1 MIPFLHTMV
10 KTTAKRLLS
19 AVLFW
24 LVYMPVDG
32 SEPFLSFSHERGF
45 YYASFELILT
55 ASTEGCSILYT
66 LDGSDPRNTE
76 ASQEGTS
83 PVTLLISP
91 YSHDGRG
98 ITPGIVVRACV
109 LCYNDTGRVETH
121 TYIFPSEIKSQP
133 DISDDLLPYWPDQ
146 EYEPCTYSPNLLGWM
161 QSDYQ
166 QIDLGIDPEV
176 VAKDEYYPS
185 FEATMLDIPT
195 LSLVTDPGSLFD
207 SDTGIYINSTWQGI
221 DWERT
226 GSIEH
231 ISAVEDGFQF
241 NTGIRIRGG
250 YSSSGVCTKHAFR
263 LFFRNEYGD
272 GKLDYP
278 LFAEEGAD
286 EFDKIDLRCDQN
298 NSWHIPYRNSYAD
311 FVHDIFSRDIQG
323 NMQQPYTRSVYYHL
337 FVNGMYWGLYETQER
352 PEASYAETYFGG
364 DKEDYDVIKS
374 SGPSYDYEPYTL
386 EATDGNLDAA
396 RALWEVA
403 KQGFTAA
410 NYNRVRGLNPDGSR
424 NPEYEILLDEENLI
438 DYMIIIYYSSNR
450 DGPGELNGGIRINN
464 FFGIYNREE
473 PDGFKFFIHDNETA
487 FGGVND
493 DITNT
498 PTRAGEN
505 FTGFNP
511 AWLHQKLMENTE
523 YRQKFADRAYHHLF
537 GKGVLTPE
545 NTTVG
550 FQSRAD
556 QIDQAIIGESARWG
570 DIPGVTARPFTKL
583 ETWMPVIEN
592 YVSDYFPQRT
602 DVVINQFRN
611 RGWFNAL
618 QPPEFDTTEFIRN
631 EAGLQIAKG
640 GTFSLLN
647 PNGTGEIYY
656 TLNDIDPRASGGN
669 ISGDAILYAGEIT
682 AMHNL
687 FIKARIKQGD
697 EWSPLAEKVLTLSG
711 PVDLKITEISYNP
724 GTQIAGKD
732 TLASQDLEFIE
743 IKNCSAE
750 PVDISGFAFIKGI
763 RYKFP
768 LNSIM
773 QPDSFTVIASDSECF
788 ASLYGFATY
797 GQFDGNLN
805 NKGEDIILAWPSG
818 NEILHVAYNAD
829 GIWYDATDGS
839 GFTLVF
845 SNNSNS
851 QLISR
856 KDDWRV
862 SANRLGSPGKEDP
875 SPTGEKVI
883 INEVLANSDAPLTDA
898 IEIFNPADSAVNIG
912 NWYLSDEKDNPGKW
926 RIPEGTTLPA
936 KGYVVFY
943 EGHYSNDTLRSYSN
957 EFGEAFS
964 ISAGGEQIFLYSSTA
979 DGKINNFIHEYAVNA
994 TESNT
999 SFGNYS
1005 NSLGEIKRVQLE
1017 PFSPGAANEE
1027 AKKSPLILKTIL
1039 YHPAENDVEF
1049 LVLKNRTDSLI
1060 RLYSESDTS
1069 VTWHIDGI
1077 GFDFPGMIEIAP
1089 GDSLYLVEKRIPARV
1104 FANTRH
1110 LDEGIRVFNYD
1121 GQLKNSSEILSI
1133 QKPIPVLKDTGVFF
1147 AYATLES
1154 VEYTDD
1160 LPWPTLADGDGYAL
1174 QRKDEEAFADDARN
1188 WSVLFCVNPIAIS
1201 GLDHRVRVKQKTMLD
1216 GSGSYDPQG
1225 KSLSH
1230 QWRIISKPVGSQIAL
1245 EQTKTSPAVTPD
1257 LTGNYTFSLEVDNGE
1272 VKSAP
1277 SLVSILALENRP
1289 PLAFTSRSSY
1299 KGPVNAA
1306 LEISGSRSYDPDY
1319 DPLGYSWEIINRPD
1333 GSIAEINQD
1342 NLETLLFTPDMVG
1355 RYDINLIV
1363 NDGDLYSTPYKVA
1376 VTANAS
1382 TEFIDETTLSGIQ
1395 VYPNPTRSEITL
1407 ELFLE
1412 KRAEALLSVTDMH
1425 GHVVVNQNITH
1436 PGGGAYVM
1444 KLNFKSLNLMEG
1456 IYFLRIQSTEF
1467 AAVRKIIY
1475 IP

>member
-1 MIPFLHTMV
+1 MV
-10 KTTAKRLLS
+10 KSAAKKILS
-19 AVLFW
+19 ALMFW

-32 SEPFLSFSHERGF
+32 TEPFLSFSHERGF
-45 YYASFELILT
+45 YYASFELTLT

-66 LDGSDPRNTE
+66 LDGSDPRNTQD
-76 ASQEGTS
+76 AQEGTS

-98 ITPGIVVRACV
+98 ITPGIMVRACV
-109 LCYNDTGRVETH
+109 LCNNDTGRVETH

-146 EYEPCTYSPNLLGWM
+146 VYEPCTYSPDLLGWM
-161 QSDYQ
+161 QSNYQ

-176 VAKDEYYPS
+176 VAKDEYYS
-185 FEATMLDIPT
+185 DFEAAMLDIPT

-207 SDTGIYINSTWQGI
+207 PDTGIYINSTWQGI

-226 GSIEH
+226 GSIEL
-231 ISAVEDGFQF
+231 IASGEEGFQF

-286 EFDKIDLRCDQN
+286 KFDKIDLRCDQN
-298 NSWHIPYRNSYAD
+298 NGWHIPYRNGGAD
-311 FVHDIFSRDIQG
+311 FVHDLFARDIQG
-323 NMQQPYTRSVYYHL
+323 NMQQPFTRSVYYHL

-364 DKEDYDVIKS
+364 NKEDYDVIKS

-424 NPEYEILLDEENLI
+424 NPEYEILLDEDNLI

-487 FGGVND
+487 FGSVND
-493 DITNT
+493 DITNS
-498 PTRAGEN
+498 PTRAGED

-511 AWLHQKLMENTE
+511 AWLHQKLMENAE
-523 YRQKFADRAYHHLF
+523 YRQKFADRAYRHLF
-537 GKGVLTPE
+537 GKGALTPE
-545 NTTVG
+545 NTLDG

-570 DIPGVTARPFTKL
+570 DVSVANARPFTKL
-583 ETWMPVIEN
+583 ETWMLVIVRYTSE
-592 YVSDYFPQRT
+592 YFPQRT
-602 DVVINQFRN
+602 EVVTNQFRN
-611 RGWFNAL
+611 RGWFNAV
-618 QPPEFDTTEFIRN
+618 QPPEFDALDFILN
-631 EAGLQIAKG
+631 DNGTQILKG
-640 GTFSLLN
+640 GTFNIMN
-647 PNGTGEIYY
+647 PNGSGEIYY
-656 TLNDIDPRASGGN
+656 TLNDTDPRASGGS
-669 ISGDAILYAGEIT
+669 ISGDAILYGGEIT
-682 AMHNL
+682 AMQNL

-697 EWSPLAEKVLTLSG
+697 EWSPLTEKIITLSG

-724 GTQIAGKD
+724 GVQITGED

-750 PVDISGFAFIKGI
+750 PVDISGFAFTKGI
-763 RYKFP
+763 RFKFP
-768 LNSIM
+768 LNSILP
-773 QPDSFTVIASDSECF
+773 PDSFAAIASDSKGF
-788 ASLYGFATY
+788 ASLYGFAPY
-797 GQFDGNLN
+797 GEFDGNLN

-818 NEILHVAYNAD
+818 NEILHFAYNND
-829 GIWYDATDGS
+829 GIWYDVTDGS

-845 SNNSNS
+845 SNNSIG

-875 SPTGEKVI
+875 SPAGEKVVI
-883 INEVLANSDAPLTDA
+883 TEVLANSDAPLADA
-898 IEIFNPADSAVNIG
+898 IEIFNPADTAINIG
-912 NWYLSDEKDNPGKW
+912 NWYLSDERDNPGKW
-926 RIPEGTTLPA
+926 RIPEGTILPA
-936 KGYVVFY
+936 KGYTVFY
-943 EGHYSNDTLRSYSN
+943 EGHYTDDTLRSDTN

-964 ISAGGEQIFLYSSTA
+964 ISAGGEQIFVYSSTA
-979 DGKINNFIHEYAVNA
+979 DGKINNFIHEYEVNP

-1005 NSLGEIKRVQLE
+1005 NSLGEVKRIQLDT
-1017 PFSPGAANEE
+1017 FSPGAANER
-1027 AKKSPLILKTIL
+1027 AKKSPLIFKTIM
-1039 YHPAENDVEF
+1039 YHPAENDFEF
-1049 LVLKNRTDSLI
+1049 LVLKNRTDSVI

-1069 VTWHIDGI
+1069 VTWHVDGI
-1077 GFDFPGMIEIAP
+1077 GFDFPGMAEIDP
-1089 GDSLYLVEKRIPARV
+1089 GDSLYIVEKRIPANV

-1133 QKPIPVLKDTGVFF
+1133 QKPIPVFNDTGVFF

-1174 QRKDEEAFADDARN
+1174 QRKDEEAFADDAHN
-1188 WSVLFCVNPIAIS
+1188 WSVKYCVNPIAI
-1201 GLDHRVRVKQKTMLD
+1201 GGFDQRVKVNKKTMLD
-1216 GSGSYDPQG
+1216 GSRSYDPQG
-1225 KSLSH
+1225 KSLSY
-1230 QWRIISKPVGSQIAL
+1230 QWRIVSKPFGSQIAL
-1245 EQTKTSPAVTPD
+1245 EQTKTSPVITPD

-1277 SLVSILALENRP
+1277 SLVSIFAGENRP
-1289 PLAFTSRSSY
+1289 PLALTNKSTYR
-1299 KGPVNAA
+1299 GPVNTA

-1319 DPLGYSWEIINRPD
+1319 DPLGYFWEIIDRPV
-1333 GSIAEINQD
+1333 GSIAELSQD
-1342 NLETLLFTPDMVG
+1342 DLETALFTPDIVG
-1355 RYDINLIV
+1355 SYDINLIV
-1363 NDGDLYSTPYKVA
+1363 NDGDLSSTPSKVTVIA
-1376 VTANAS
+1376 TVS
-1382 TEFIDETTLSGIQ
+1382 TGFIDEGTLAGIQ
-1395 VYPNPTRSEITL
+1395 VYPNPVHSEVNL

-1412 KRAEALLSVTDMH
+1412 KRAEAFLSVTDIH
-1425 GHVVVNQNITH
+1425 GHVVVEQNFIH
-1436 PGGGAYVM
+1436 PGGGAYFM
-1444 KLNFKSLNLMEG
+1444 KLNFKSLNLREG
-1456 IYFLRIQSTEF
+1456 IYFLRIQSAEF
-1467 AAVRKIIY
+1467 SAVRKIIY